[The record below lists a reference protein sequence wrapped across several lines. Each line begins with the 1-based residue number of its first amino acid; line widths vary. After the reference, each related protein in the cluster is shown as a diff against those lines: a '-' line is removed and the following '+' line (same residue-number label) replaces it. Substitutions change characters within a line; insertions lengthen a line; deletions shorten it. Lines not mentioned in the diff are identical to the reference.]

1 VVNGTD
7 AERNLKA
14 AEMGTHSMSGQM
26 ILNLPEM
33 FGEPDVVK
41 ALQTLPGVSPGIEGL
56 TGLYVRGGDNDQ
68 NLFMLQGLPLYQV
81 SHLGGIF
88 SSFNVATIGKLDFYK
103 AAFPAKYGGRISSIT
118 DISMTRPDFEKY
130 HGRVSIGLLSANAY
144 VSGPIIKN
152 RTAFAAGFRR
162 SWIDVVSV
170 PMLAIINASSKKEGK
185 KHIAYYNFTDFFDG
199 KVEISQMS

>member
-1 VVNGTD
+1 MNEFWSYIHYHIRLLICLLSICCIDNASAQIKNTNDSTERVKTLQELVVNGTD

-26 ILNLPEM
+26 ILNLPVM

-88 SSFNVATIGKLDFYK
+88 SSLK
-103 AAFPAKYGGRISSIT
+103 SS
-118 DISMTRPDFEKY
+118 F
-130 HGRVSIGLLSANAY
+130 L
-144 VSGPIIKN
+144 
-152 RTAFAAGFRR
+152 
-162 SWIDVVSV
+162 
-170 PMLAIINASSKKEGK
+170 
-185 KHIAYYNFTDFFDG
+185 
-199 KVEISQMS
+199 